1 MWYELQKVLT
11 MDKGDSFGERALI
24 KNEDRSATIICSQ
37 DSAFATL
44 SRIDYNW
51 ILGLAQKKEIKE
63 VVEFLKGYRI
73 FSSARNSSL
82 EKIHYFMK
90 R

>member
-1 MWYELQKVLT
+1 MDIIENRIDNNESQIHNKIAKLANPDSLEQLVWFELQKVLT

-37 DSAFATL
+37 DCAFATL

-51 ILGLAQKKEIKE
+51 ILGLA
-63 VVEFLKGYRI
+63 
-73 FSSARNSSL
+73 
-82 EKIHYFMK
+82 
-90 R
+90 